1 MDSKIQQ
8 LIDDV
13 KNYASTR
20 YDILRLELLEK
31 LSLII
36 GLLILILI
44 CVFLVLIAFAYFTI
58 SLAMWLSNFISL
70 AGAFC
75 IIGAV
80 FLVVTGVIVAM
91 RERILINPL
100 VKVLSGILFAEQ
112 PAQATADTHQQ
123 QPSTTAVA
131 TTSGGQATTSNEE
144 VEP

>member
-70 AGAFC
+70 AWAFC

-80 FLVVTGVIVAM
+80 FLVVTGVIVAL

-112 PAQATADTHQQ
+112 PAQATADTQQ